1 MQFIKGYKYTT
12 ETEAIAARQQCDAY
26 YGIPASPTD
35 VTQHWVD
42 YNFAEFN
49 EPQFWYITFDESLLP
64 ILGEP
69 TEFEVI
75 TPNPF
80 DETN

>member
-1 MQFIKGYKYTT
+1 MLGYIFTT
-12 ETEAIAARQQCDAY
+12 ETEAITARQQCDAY
-26 YGIPASPTD
+26 YGIPKSPTD

-42 YNFAEFN
+42 YNFAELN
-49 EPQFWYITFDESLLP
+49 EPQFWYITYDISLVP

-69 TEFEVI
+69 IEFEVNF
-75 TPNPF
+75 P

>member
-1 MQFIKGYKYTT
+1 MESIKGYRYTN
-12 ETEAIAARQQCDAY
+12 EQYAVNARDACDAY
-26 YGIPASPTD
+26 YGIPKSPTD

-42 YNFAEFN
+42 YNYAELDG
-49 EPQFWYITFDESLLP
+49 FWYITYDESLIP

-69 TEFEVI
+69 TEFEV
-75 TPNPF
+75 TQP